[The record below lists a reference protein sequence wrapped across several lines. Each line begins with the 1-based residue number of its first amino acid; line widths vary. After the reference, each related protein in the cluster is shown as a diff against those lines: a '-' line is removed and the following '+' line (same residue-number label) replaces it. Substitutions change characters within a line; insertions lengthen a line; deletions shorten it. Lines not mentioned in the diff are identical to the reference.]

1 MNIIKFNKEIYNFL
15 DIVSNWLNISDL
27 SKLHNLKKYDKFKRK
42 NDQSTDWHRLFY
54 KKIREDKIFSIT
66 YKKFLKEIIKPRFN
80 EDIVYQKIPT
90 FRVHLPG
97 NIAVGEF
104 HKDKFYRN
112 ENWANKVK
120 EINYFFPLTRAYGT
134 NTIWVESREDKA
146 DFSPIEVN
154 YGDCVE
160 WDASNL
166 MHGNK
171 DNTTGETRVSF
182 DFRIIPISRYVDSS
196 HNTINTSIPFSI
208 GGYYEII

>member
-120 EINYFFPLTRAYGT
+120 
-134 NTIWVESREDKA
+134 
-146 DFSPIEVN
+146 
-154 YGDCVE
+154 
-160 WDASNL
+160 
-166 MHGNK
+166 
-171 DNTTGETRVSF
+171 
-182 DFRIIPISRYVDSS
+182 
-196 HNTINTSIPFSI
+196 
-208 GGYYEII
+208 